1 MSSNMRL
8 TALTK
13 EQAVKALEWRTEQ
26 RDILRTPYFLTNEMQ
41 ERFYDDVICDRNSR
55 HRFYAVMHN
64 DLFAGMAGLV
74 NIEWENSTAEISLI
88 TSESDKMDE
97 IRELLF
103 DEAFNRLNLH
113 SVFGESYFVSEENL
127 PTEMI
132 EKYGAYTVWLPDRKY
147 INGNY
152 YSSLW
157 YMITRRMYEDSSIID
172 RRKGAATEGG

>member
-1 MSSNMRL
+1 MKL
-8 TALTK
+8 APLTK
-13 EQAVKALEWRTEQ
+13 DRAVRALEWRTEQ
-26 RDILRTPYFLTNEMQ
+26 RDILRTPYFLTAEMQ
-41 ERFYDDVICDRNSR
+41 EDFYRDVVCNRNSR
-55 HRFYAVMHN
+55 HRFYAVVDSESTEYMTEIGVPVMCEKYV
-64 DLFAGMAGLV
+64 AMVGLV

-88 TSESDKMDE
+88 TSESDKVDE

-147 INGNY
+147 INGTY

-157 YMITRRMYEDSSIID
+157 WMITRRMYEDC
-172 RRKGAATEGG
+172 R